1 MRIKSTDR
9 LVENARHHRGLDVDP
24 ADGRSSGRGGVS
36 TADRPAPPPSSAAS
50 DAGTHV
56 APTRSP
62 AAAAAAF
69 ALDLLGK
76 YGAFIAFAITVLVF
90 SIVNG
95 EEFWGWGNWKDMLAG
110 AAVPAIVA
118 FGLTIVLTMND
129 FDLSF
134 GATIGFGGSMA
145 VILVS
150 EHGTP
155 WPVALLAAIGIGVAV
170 GVVNGVLVAYAGG
183 PSFIITLATA
193 TVIGGLEISQTH
205 SQTIYQGI
213 PTSFTQLGQGVLWG
227 LKYPVYIALGVGLVL
242 WGLLTQTEWGRYMTA
257 VGGNPEA
264 ARLTGLRTRALRL
277 AGFVIAGA
285 AAALAGVLLQAAAA
299 SSYPNSG
306 TGYLLRV
313 FAAVFLGAAM
323 SPNNRF
329 NIPGTLVGVV
339 FLQVIDVGLIQL
351 NLEDWVPDVV
361 SGSVLVFAVLLSRLG
376 RRTAVT

>member
-1 MRIKSTDR
+1 
-9 LVENARHHRGLDVDP
+9 
-24 ADGRSSGRGGVS
+24 
-36 TADRPAPPPSSAAS
+36 
-50 DAGTHV
+50 
-56 APTRSP
+56 
-62 AAAAAAF
+62 
-69 ALDLLGK
+69 
-76 YGAFIAFAITVLVF
+76 
-90 SIVNG
+90 
-95 EEFWGWGNWKDMLAG
+95 
-110 AAVPAIVA
+110 
-118 FGLTIVLTMND
+118 
-129 FDLSF
+129 
-134 GATIGFGGSMA
+134 
-145 VILVS
+145 
-150 EHGTP
+150 
-155 WPVALLAAIGIGVAV
+155 
-170 GVVNGVLVAYAGG
+170 
-183 PSFIITLATA
+183 
-193 TVIGGLEISQTH
+193 VIGGLEISQTH

-227 LKYPVYIALGVGLVL
+227 LKYPVYIALGVGLIL

-285 AAALAGVLLQAAAA
+285 CATLAGVLLQAAAA

-361 SGSVLVFAVLLSRLG
+361 TGSVLIFAVLLSRLG